1 MCCLKMMSEQS
12 FEEENLNQV
21 EEEFKNIYQDEFQ
34 MRLIRIFPESIAQYI
49 PVNELTI
56 KEFFN
61 KSIRVWQIDQNKK
74 LSDLR
79 IIPIEE
85 QFSIL
90 KTIISHTKSELIKFL
105 VKAEQITKLEFAIN
119 EYLYF
124 YKRNLDL
131 KYI

>member
-1 MCCLKMMSEQS
+1 MMSEQS

>member
-1 MCCLKMMSEQS
+1 MMSEQS

-61 KSIRVWQIDQNKK
+61 KSIRVWQIDHNKK

-79 IIPIEE
+79 IMPIEE

-105 VKAEQITKLEFAIN
+105 VKSEQITKLEFAIN

-131 KYI
+131 EYI

>member
-1 MCCLKMMSEQS
+1 MSEQS

-90 KTIISHTKSELIKFL
+90 KTIISHTKSELIKLL
-105 VKAEQITKLEFAIN
+105 VKAEQITKLEFGIN

-131 KYI
+131 EYI

>member
-1 MCCLKMMSEQS
+1 MMSEQS

-131 KYI
+131 EYI